1 MAAAALPQSIT
12 TFIFLFI
19 EILLFIISA
28 YFGRSLYRVSEPSP
42 LS

>member
-12 TFIFLFI
+12 TFISLFI

-28 YFGRSLYRVSEPSP
+28 YFGRSFRVSEPSP